1 MPIVKNLLTLKAKQL
16 MFGATMNSDKSTQ
29 ALQQLEQKAF
39 TQVSEIMKGI
49 YEKDQIKSL
58 TKVAM
63 ADDMTAFNDDE
74 FDKEYTKIGGMG
86 RYRQH

>member
-1 MPIVKNLLTLKAKQL
+1 
-16 MFGATMNSDKSTQ
+16 
-29 ALQQLEQKAF
+29 
-39 TQVSEIMKGI
+39 MKKI

-63 ADDMTAFNDDE
+63 ADDMTEFNDDE